1 MPRSSRLRSST
12 GYHHIML
19 RGINRS
25 NIFGSDQDKAFFL
38 NSMYRAREK
47 SSFKV
52 IGYCLMNTH
61 VHLLLQE
68 SEEIGVSIKRI
79 YGGTALYP
87 SKSYKSRD
95 GKRSIKI
102 HLV

>member
-25 NIFGSDQDKAFFL
+25 NIFKCDQDKEYFL
-38 NSMYRAREK
+38 NSMYRARK
-47 SSFKV
+47 KGSFKV

-61 VHLLLQE
+61 LHLLLQE
-68 SEEIGVSIKRI
+68 SEEIGVSMKRI
-79 YGGTALYP
+79 TV
-87 SKSYKSRD
+87 SKIIYL
-95 GKRSIKI
+95 RSDMVL
-102 HLV
+102 LVG